1 MIRVGT
7 WQKSLQLALIIKKM
21 MYIVRTSV
29 YVRLEVNIV
38 FQLHKFKLIASSHWQ
53 PNCEIQS
60 TPQTIQFLVVDSD
73 GGLLNRSICSDKND
87 Q

>member
-1 MIRVGT
+1 MP
-7 WQKSLQLALIIKKM
+7 
-21 MYIVRTSV
+21 YISGRRE

-38 FQLHKFKLIASSHWQ
+38 CQLHKFKLTTSNHWQ